1 MKKINEP
8 EFIIS
13 PEELKANQERSY
25 TREYRKKKAKRDN
38 ILRKLMWLLYGIIVV
53 LFIVILNV
61 QYKNAVEECVAFGND
76 RTFCE
81 EGLQ

>member
-8 EFIIS
+8 EFIVS
-13 PEELKANQERSY
+13 PAELKANQERSY
-25 TREYRKKKAKRDN
+25 AREYREKKSKRDN

-61 QYKNAVEECVAFGND
+61 QYKNAVEECVAFGNN

-81 EGLQ
+81 EGLR